1 MMKSLKKDHFIF
13 GFILGI
19 LLPALLYGIIW
30 IINFALVEM
39 GLTRTYFD
47 SESHILISFVGNLL
61 ILRYYFI
68 NLKYDKTGRG
78 IIVVTFI
85 LIILSFILKGNL

>member
-1 MMKSLKKDHFIF
+1 MKVLKKDHFLF
-13 GFILGI
+13 GFIIGI
-19 LLPALLYGIIW
+19 LFPTLLYGIIW
-30 IINFALVEM
+30 IINLIVIEINGTGS
-39 GLTRTYFD
+39 GLD
-47 SESHILISFVGNLL
+47 NESHVLLSFVGNLL

-85 LIILSFILKGNL
+85 SIILSFILKGNL

>member
-1 MMKSLKKDHFIF
+1 MNTLKKDHFLF

-19 LLPALLYGIIW
+19 LFPALLYGLIW
-30 IINFALVEM
+30 IINLIVLRINGAGS
-39 GLTRTYFD
+39 GLDT
-47 SESHILISFVGNLL
+47 ESHVLLSFVGNLL

-78 IIVVTFI
+78 ILVVTFI
-85 LIILSFILKGNL
+85 SIILSFILKGNL